1 MSSADLQ
8 TVVIACPNCGTRYQ
22 VPFGAIGAAGREVQC
37 AQCSR
42 PWHAVADIPPPPA
55 INPDDDRLFTPADER
70 ALDAAFEAAAR
81 SAAPAIAPAPPPPA
95 VALDAEHERT
105 LAEIK
110 AAIMPRPKAGAP
122 EPIDPAQLNRTRRA
136 FARRQYRMSQAL
148 PIARVRRTA
157 RLAAVVALAALLATG
172 FFLRTELVRAWPSL
186 AGVYAAIGLPVNV
199 VGLSF
204 ENARNVMSYRDGR
217 QVMLI
222 TARIR
227 STASRGTI
235 VPPVLISLIDA
246 DGRSLY
252 EWTVD
257 ARAREMQPG
266 DVVDFSTEVSS
277 PPPGVVTVRLT
288 FTTPRGGSAVPAGT
302 L

>member
-22 VPFGAIGAAGREVQC
+22 VPFGAIGTAGREVQC
-37 AQCSR
+37 AQCSK

-55 INPDDDRLFTPADER
+55 IRPPDEDRLFSPADER
-70 ALDAAFEAAAR
+70 ALDEAFEAAERA
-81 SAAPAIAPAPPPPA
+81 AAPAADPLPPSVPRDP
-95 VALDAEHERT
+95 DHERT

-110 AAIMPRPKAGAP
+110 AAIMPRPKKS
-122 EPIDPAQLNRTRRA
+122 EINELDPAQLNKSRRA
-136 FARRQYRMSQAL
+136 FAQRQRRLTSGL

-157 RLAAVVALAALLATG
+157 RVAALVVLLGLLAIG
-172 FFLRTELVRAWPSL
+172 FFLRTELVRAYPAL

-199 VGLSF
+199 VGLTFDSPKT
-204 ENARNVMSYRDGR
+204 VMSYRDGK

-227 STASRGTI
+227 STSARSVV
-235 VPPVLISLIDA
+235 VPPVLVSLIDA
-246 DGRSLY
+246 NGRGLY

-257 ARAREMQPG
+257 AKARDMEPG
-266 DVVDFSTEVSS
+266 EVLDFSTEVNS